1 MGPGEVGNLHSVIP
15 KPGIRMGLD
24 GHPLV
29 LDVRPVRGLV
39 EDVGRVGCALVGRL
53 GLWAWRPQVEY
64 SWEFIRFW
72 LWIVTHGQP
81 RIRRSARNH

>member
-29 LDVRPVRGLV
+29 LDVCPVRGLV
-39 EDVGRVGCALVGRL
+39 EDVGGVGGTLIGATADAIKPVGER
-53 GLWAWRPQVEY
+53 A
-64 SWEFIRFW
+64 
-72 LWIVTHGQP
+72 
-81 RIRRSARNH
+81 